1 MRFTLSTSKISFQ
14 EECELNGEKT
24 IKGKKNSNNNKI
36 WRDQGSK
43 LKWNST
49 KYVLH
54 TPNQVPI
61 FA

>member
-1 MRFTLSTSKISFQ
+1 MGK
-14 EECELNGEKT
+14 NDK
-24 IKGKKNSNNNKI
+24 KKKKNSNNNKI